1 MNNDRTIVILVI
13 CIAACDR
20 IWRTSIGLHFEKLAF
35 LFFKDIFK
43 LLRGSIKLFTIFG
56 IPVEIN
62 PTWLIAVAIIT
73 WSLATAAYPSFFSFW
88 STTQYWIAG
97 LLTTLLLFTSV
108 LAHELGHSLVALSQ
122 GLKVRGITLLL
133 FGGVSRIQGDATRPR
148 NEFLI
153 AFAGPAV
160 SLIIGIIL
168 IMWWVVYGPEYER
181 DVTLFKGV
189 IFFTGW
195 MNILVAG
202 FNMLPG
208 YPMDGGRVLRSA
220 VWSFT
225 GDTARATRVAY
236 LVGRAVFFVLIG
248 WGVWQILSGD
258 IFGGIWIALIALF
271 LMSSGRNEVYG
282 ERGNRAGQATNI
294 AKGLDLAVGMA
305 TRPMPPMLEVSWSV
319 EQVMH
324 QGLPGNLLASVPVAK
339 HGELVGF
346 VVRQDID
353 RVPLE
358 LKGTTSIGELMNPNS
373 LRVISKD
380 ESVRE
385 ALGNM
390 DRHHVNQ
397 LVVMDNDY
405 VIGIVTREDIVRA
418 LLEFRASNE
427 KIDSS
432 GTGPSV

>member
-1 MNNDRTIVILVI
+1 M
-13 CIAACDR
+13 
-20 IWRTSIGLHFEKLAF
+20 
-35 LFFKDIFK
+35 
-43 LLRGSIKLFTIFG
+43 RGSVKLFTIFG

-160 SLIIGIIL
+160 SLVIGIAL
-168 IMWWVVYGPEYER
+168 VGWWVMYGPVYEK

-195 MNILVAG
+195 MNIMVAG

-225 GDTARATRVAY
+225 GDTVRATRVAY

-248 WGVWQILSGD
+248 WGAWQILNGD
-258 IFGGIWIALIALF
+258 IFGGIWIAMIGWF
-271 LMSSGRNEVYG
+271 LMSSGRSEVDG
-282 ERGNRAGQATNI
+282 DRATR
-294 AKGLDLAVGMA
+294 AKQSTDEAGSVEGLEFTVGIA
-305 TRPMPPMLEVSWSV
+305 TRPMPAMLEGSCSV
-319 EQVMH
+319 EQVTR
-324 QGLPGNLLASVPVAK
+324 QWLPEAGSPLASVPVARK
-339 HGELVGF
+339 GELVGF

-353 RVPLE
+353 AVPLE
-358 LKGTTSIGELMNPNS
+358 RQGETSVGELMNPDS

-385 ALGNM
+385 ALGSM
-390 DRHHVNQ
+390 DIHHVNQ
-397 LVVMDNDY
+397 LVVMDSDY
-405 VIGIVTREDIVRA
+405 VVGIVTRDDIVRA
-418 LLEFRASNE
+418 LLQFRRANE
-427 KIDSS
+427 KIDSTDT
-432 GTGPSV
+432 GTSV

>member
-1 MNNDRTIVILVI
+1 
-13 CIAACDR
+13 
-20 IWRTSIGLHFEKLAF
+20 
-35 LFFKDIFK
+35 
-43 LLRGSIKLFTIFG
+43 LRGSIKLFTIFG

-160 SLIIGIIL
+160 SLVIGITL
-168 IMWWVVYGPEYER
+168 IVWWVMYGPVYER

-225 GDTARATRVAY
+225 GDAARATRVAY
-236 LVGRAVFFVLIG
+236 LVGRAVFFILIG
-248 WGVWQILSGD
+248 WGVWQILNGD
-258 IFGGIWIALIALF
+258 IFGGIWIALIAWF

-282 ERGNRAGQATNI
+282 ERSNRAGQSANI
-294 AKGLDLAVGMA
+294 VRGLDLAVSTA
-305 TRPMPPMLEVSWSV
+305 TRPMPPMLEGSWSV
-319 EQVMH
+319 EQVTD
-324 QGLPGNLLASVPVAK
+324 QGLPGNLLASVPVASQ
-339 HGELVGF
+339 GELVGF

-353 RVPLE
+353 RVPIE
-358 LKGTTSIGELMNPNS
+358 RKSETSIVELMNPDS

-385 ALGNM
+385 SLRYM

-405 VIGIVTREDIVRA
+405 VVGIVTREDIGRA
-418 LLEFRASNE
+418 LLEFRGLNE
-427 KIDSS
+427 KIDST
-432 GTGPSV
+432 GTGTSL

>member
-1 MNNDRTIVILVI
+1 M
-13 CIAACDR
+13 
-20 IWRTSIGLHFEKLAF
+20 
-35 LFFKDIFK
+35 
-43 LLRGSIKLFTIFG
+43 RGSVKLFTIFG

-97 LLTTLLLFTSV
+97 MLTTLLLFTSV

-160 SLIIGIIL
+160 SLVIGIAL
-168 IMWWVVYGPEYER
+168 VGWWVMYGPVYEK

-195 MNILVAG
+195 MNIMVAG

-208 YPMDGGRVLRSA
+208 YPMDGGRILRSA

-248 WGVWQILSGD
+248 WGAWQILNGD
-258 IFGGIWIALIALF
+258 IFGGIWIAMIGWF
-271 LMSSGRNEVYG
+271 LMSSGRSEVDG
-282 ERGNRAGQATNI
+282 ERANRAKKSTDEAGSV
-294 AKGLDLAVGMA
+294 KGLEFTVGIV
-305 TRPMPPMLEVSWSV
+305 TRPMPAMLEGSWSV
-319 EQVMH
+319 EQVTG
-324 QGLPGNLLASVPVAK
+324 QWLPENPLASVPVARQ
-339 HGELVGF
+339 GELVGF

-353 RVPLE
+353 AVPLE
-358 LKGTTSIGELMNPNS
+358 RQAETSIGELMNPDS
-373 LRVISKD
+373 LRAISKD

-385 ALGNM
+385 ALGSM

-405 VIGIVTREDIVRA
+405 VVGIVAREDIVRA
-418 LLEFRASNE
+418 LLEFRGANE
-427 KIDSS
+427 KIDSTDT
-432 GTGPSV
+432 GTSV

>member
-1 MNNDRTIVILVI
+1 M
-13 CIAACDR
+13 
-20 IWRTSIGLHFEKLAF
+20 
-35 LFFKDIFK
+35 
-43 LLRGSIKLFTIFG
+43 RGSVKLFTIFG

-160 SLIIGIIL
+160 SLVIGITL
-168 IMWWVVYGPEYER
+168 VGWWVMYGPVYER

-195 MNILVAG
+195 MNIMVAG

-225 GDTARATRVAY
+225 GDTVRATRVAY

-248 WGVWQILSGD
+248 WGAWQILNGD
-258 IFGGIWIALIALF
+258 IFGGIWIAMIGWF
-271 LMSSGRNEVYG
+271 LMSSGRSEVDG
-282 ERGNRAGQATNI
+282 DRATR
-294 AKGLDLAVGMA
+294 AKQSTDEAGSVEGLEFTVGIA
-305 TRPMPPMLEVSWSV
+305 TRPMPAMLEGSCSV
-319 EQVMH
+319 EQVTR
-324 QGLPGNLLASVPVAK
+324 QWLPEAGSPLASVPVARK
-339 HGELVGF
+339 GELVGF

-353 RVPLE
+353 AVPLE
-358 LKGTTSIGELMNPNS
+358 RQGETSVGELMNPDS

-385 ALGNM
+385 ALGSM
-390 DRHHVNQ
+390 DIHHVNQ
-397 LVVMDNDY
+397 LVVMDSDY
-405 VIGIVTREDIVRA
+405 VVGIVTRDDIVRA
-418 LLEFRASNE
+418 LLQFRRANE
-427 KIDSS
+427 KIDSTDT
-432 GTGPSV
+432 GTSV

>member
-1 MNNDRTIVILVI
+1 
-13 CIAACDR
+13 
-20 IWRTSIGLHFEKLAF
+20 
-35 LFFKDIFK
+35 
-43 LLRGSIKLFTIFG
+43 LRGSVKLFTIFG

-160 SLIIGIIL
+160 SLVIGITL
-168 IMWWVVYGPEYER
+168 VGWWVMYGPVYER

-195 MNILVAG
+195 MNIMVAG

-225 GDTARATRVAY
+225 GDTVRATRVAY

-248 WGVWQILSGD
+248 WGAWQILNGD
-258 IFGGIWIALIALF
+258 IFGGIWIAMIGWF
-271 LMSSGRNEVYG
+271 LMSSGRSEVDG
-282 ERGNRAGQATNI
+282 DRATR
-294 AKGLDLAVGMA
+294 AKQSTDEAGSVEGLEFTVGIA
-305 TRPMPPMLEVSWSV
+305 TRPMPAMLEGSCSV
-319 EQVMH
+319 EQVTR
-324 QGLPGNLLASVPVAK
+324 QWLPEAGSPLASVPVARK
-339 HGELVGF
+339 GELVGF

-353 RVPLE
+353 AVPLE
-358 LKGTTSIGELMNPNS
+358 RQGETSVGELMNPDS

-385 ALGNM
+385 ALGSM
-390 DRHHVNQ
+390 DIHHVNQ
-397 LVVMDNDY
+397 LVVMDSDY
-405 VIGIVTREDIVRA
+405 VVGIVTRDDIVRA
-418 LLEFRASNE
+418 LLQFRRANE
-427 KIDSS
+427 KIDSTDT
-432 GTGPSV
+432 GTSV

>member
-1 MNNDRTIVILVI
+1 
-13 CIAACDR
+13 
-20 IWRTSIGLHFEKLAF
+20 LH
-35 LFFKDIFK
+35 
-43 LLRGSIKLFTIFG
+43 GSVKLFTIFG

-73 WSLATAAYPSFFSFW
+73 WSLATAAYPAFFGFW

-122 GLKVRGITLLL
+122 GLKVHSITLLL

-160 SLIIGIIL
+160 SLVIGITL
-168 IMWWVVYGPEYER
+168 VGWWVMFGPVYEQ
-181 DVTLFKGV
+181 DVTLFNGV

-195 MNILVAG
+195 MNIMVAG

-225 GDTARATRVAY
+225 GDTVRATRVAY

-248 WGVWQILSGD
+248 WGAWQMLNGD
-258 IFGGIWIALIALF
+258 VFGGIWIAMIGWF
-271 LMSSGRNEVYG
+271 LMSSGRNEVDG
-282 ERGNRAGQATNI
+282 ENANRAEQS
-294 AKGLDLAVGMA
+294 AKVAGSVDGLDFTVGMA
-305 TRPMPPMLEVSWSV
+305 TRQMPPMLEGSWSV
-319 EQVMH
+319 EQILR
-324 QGLPGNLLASVPVAK
+324 QGLPGSPTASVPVAK
-339 HGELVGF
+339 NGALVGF
-346 VVRQDID
+346 IVRQDLD
-353 RVPLE
+353 AVPLE
-358 LKGTTSIGELMNPNS
+358 RQGEISIGELMNPDS

-385 ALGNM
+385 ALGSM
-390 DRHHVNQ
+390 DRHSVNQ
-397 LVVMDNDY
+397 LVVMDSDY
-405 VIGIVTREDIVRA
+405 VVGIVTREDIVRA
-418 LLEFRASNE
+418 LLQFRLAVE
-427 KIDSS
+427 RFDPTDT
-432 GTGPSV
+432 GTSV

>member
-1 MNNDRTIVILVI
+1 M
-13 CIAACDR
+13 
-20 IWRTSIGLHFEKLAF
+20 
-35 LFFKDIFK
+35 
-43 LLRGSIKLFTIFG
+43 RGSVKLFTIFG

-160 SLIIGIIL
+160 SLVIGITL
-168 IMWWVVYGPEYER
+168 VGWWVMYGPVYER

-195 MNILVAG
+195 MNIMVAG

-225 GDTARATRVAY
+225 GDTVRATRVAY

-248 WGVWQILSGD
+248 WGAWQILNGD
-258 IFGGIWIALIALF
+258 IFGGIWIAMIGWF
-271 LMSSGRNEVYG
+271 LMSSGRSEVDG
-282 ERGNRAGQATNI
+282 DRATR
-294 AKGLDLAVGMA
+294 AKQSTDEAGSVEGLEFTVGIA
-305 TRPMPPMLEVSWSV
+305 TRPMPAMLEGSCSV
-319 EQVMH
+319 EQVTR
-324 QGLPGNLLASVPVAK
+324 QWLPEAGSPLASVPVARK
-339 HGELVGF
+339 GELVGF

-353 RVPLE
+353 AVPLE
-358 LKGTTSIGELMNPNS
+358 RQGETSVGELMNPDS

-385 ALGNM
+385 ALGSM
-390 DRHHVNQ
+390 DIHNVNQ
-397 LVVMDNDY
+397 LVVMDSDY
-405 VIGIVTREDIVRA
+405 VVGIVTRDDIVRA
-418 LLEFRASNE
+418 LLQFRRANE
-427 KIDSS
+427 KIDSTDT
-432 GTGPSV
+432 GTSV

>member
-1 MNNDRTIVILVI
+1 M
-13 CIAACDR
+13 
-20 IWRTSIGLHFEKLAF
+20 H
-35 LFFKDIFK
+35 
-43 LLRGSIKLFTIFG
+43 GSVKLFTIFG

-73 WSLATAAYPSFFSFW
+73 WSLATAAYPAFFGFW

-122 GLKVRGITLLL
+122 GLKVHSITLLL

-160 SLIIGIIL
+160 SLVIGITL
-168 IMWWVVYGPEYER
+168 VGWWVMFGPVYEQ
-181 DVTLFKGV
+181 DVTLFNGV

-195 MNILVAG
+195 MNIMVAG

-225 GDTARATRVAY
+225 GDTVRATRVAY

-248 WGVWQILSGD
+248 WGAWQMLNGD
-258 IFGGIWIALIALF
+258 VFGGIWIAMIGWF
-271 LMSSGRNEVYG
+271 LMSSGRNEVDG
-282 ERGNRAGQATNI
+282 ENANRAEQS
-294 AKGLDLAVGMA
+294 AKVAGSVDGLDFTVGMA
-305 TRPMPPMLEVSWSV
+305 TRQMPPMLEGSWSV
-319 EQVMH
+319 EQILR
-324 QGLPGNLLASVPVAK
+324 QGLPGSPTASVPVAK
-339 HGELVGF
+339 NGALVGF
-346 VVRQDID
+346 IVRQDLD
-353 RVPLE
+353 AVPLE
-358 LKGTTSIGELMNPNS
+358 RQGEISIGELMNPDS

-385 ALGNM
+385 ALGSM
-390 DRHHVNQ
+390 DRHSVNQ
-397 LVVMDNDY
+397 LVVMDSDY
-405 VIGIVTREDIVRA
+405 VVGIVTREDIVRA
-418 LLEFRASNE
+418 LLQFRLAVE
-427 KIDSS
+427 RFDPTDT
-432 GTGPSV
+432 GTSV

>member
-1 MNNDRTIVILVI
+1 
-13 CIAACDR
+13 
-20 IWRTSIGLHFEKLAF
+20 
-35 LFFKDIFK
+35 
-43 LLRGSIKLFTIFG
+43 LRGSVKLFTIFG

-108 LAHELGHSLVALSQ
+108 LAHELAHSLVALSQ

-160 SLIIGIIL
+160 SLVIGIAL
-168 IMWWVVYGPEYER
+168 VGWWVMYGPVYEK

-195 MNILVAG
+195 MNIMVAG

-208 YPMDGGRVLRSA
+208 YPMDGGRILRSA

-248 WGVWQILSGD
+248 WGAWQILNGD
-258 IFGGIWIALIALF
+258 IFGGIWIAMIGWF
-271 LMSSGRNEVYG
+271 LMSSGRSEVDG
-282 ERGNRAGQATNI
+282 ERANRAKKSTDEAGSV
-294 AKGLDLAVGMA
+294 KGLEFIVGIA
-305 TRPMPPMLEVSWSV
+305 TRPMPAMLEGSWSV
-319 EQVMH
+319 EQVTR
-324 QGLPGNLLASVPVAK
+324 QWLPENPLASVPVARQ
-339 HGELVGF
+339 GELVGF

-353 RVPLE
+353 TVPLE
-358 LKGTTSIGELMNPNS
+358 RQGETSIGELMNPDS

-385 ALGNM
+385 ALGSM

-405 VIGIVTREDIVRA
+405 VVGIVAREDIVRA
-418 LLEFRASNE
+418 LLEFRGANE
-427 KIDSS
+427 NIDSTDT
-432 GTGPSV
+432 GTSV

>member
-1 MNNDRTIVILVI
+1 M
-13 CIAACDR
+13 
-20 IWRTSIGLHFEKLAF
+20 
-35 LFFKDIFK
+35 
-43 LLRGSIKLFTIFG
+43 
-56 IPVEIN
+56 
-62 PTWLIAVAIIT
+62 
-73 WSLATAAYPSFFSFW
+73 
-88 STTQYWIAG
+88 
-97 LLTTLLLFTSV
+97 
-108 LAHELGHSLVALSQ
+108 ALSQ

-160 SLIIGIIL
+160 SLVIGITL
-168 IMWWVVYGPEYER
+168 IVWWVMYGPVYER

-225 GDTARATRVAY
+225 GDAARATRVAY
-236 LVGRAVFFVLIG
+236 LVGRAVFFILIG
-248 WGVWQILSGD
+248 WGVWQILNGD
-258 IFGGIWIALIALF
+258 IFGGIWIALIAWF

-282 ERGNRAGQATNI
+282 ERSNRAGQSANI
-294 AKGLDLAVGMA
+294 VRGLDLAVSTA
-305 TRPMPPMLEVSWSV
+305 TRPMPPMLEGSWSV
-319 EQVMH
+319 EQVTD
-324 QGLPGNLLASVPVAK
+324 QGLPGNLLESVPVASQ
-339 HGELVGF
+339 GELVGF
-346 VVRQDID
+346 VVRKDID
-353 RVPLE
+353 RVPIE
-358 LKGTTSIGELMNPNS
+358 RKSETSIVELMNPDS

-385 ALGNM
+385 SLRYM

-405 VIGIVTREDIVRA
+405 VVGIVTREDIGRA
-418 LLEFRASNE
+418 LLEFRGLNE
-427 KIDSS
+427 KIDST
-432 GTGPSV
+432 GTGTSL